1 MRRIMAL
8 LCCLML
14 LMGLTA
20 CGSDEI
26 SEERMITRPR
36 EDDAESVII
45 EAVEVAEEVKVENAE
60 TGNTE
65 TAAAQ
70 AEAPVSLGN
79 YTFAADGVELIPG
92 DPFDPGILP
101 EAVSV
106 YEVPS
111 CAIVGTDNLYNYGS
125 FELTAFD
132 DGTQELI
139 YSILLTD
146 PNITT
151 AEGLALGDDL
161 QKMTD
166 LYGEGYT
173 KQGNAYVY
181 SGDAELLYIIV
192 QNEKVASIEYRMIT
206 A

>member
-1 MRRIMAL
+1 MKRIIAL
-8 LCCLML
+8 SFCLML
-14 LMGLTA
+14 LLCLTA

-26 SEERMITRPR
+26 SEERMITRP
-36 EDDAESVII
+36 
-45 EAVEVAEEVKVENAE
+45 AEEAAE
-60 TGNTE
+60 PVALAAEEE
-65 TAAAQ
+65 TAAATEIAGTEETQ
-70 AEAPVSLGN
+70 TAAPVAVGN
-79 YTFAADGVELIPG
+79 YTFDADGVELIPG

-111 CAIVGTDNLYNYGS
+111 CAIEGTDNLYNYGS

-132 DGTQELI
+132 DGEQELI

-151 AEGLALGDDL
+151 TEGLALGDDL
-161 QKMTD
+161 QKMVD
-166 LYGEGYT
+166 IYGEGYT
-173 KQGNAYVY
+173 QQGNACVY
-181 SGDAELLYIIV
+181 TGDAELLYIIV

-206 A
+206 D